1 MILLI
6 RNKGNKGFSLVE
18 LLLAVFIL
26 SVSIAGVLLLFS
38 QSILSTEYAWDKTMA
53 TSHAEGI
60 LEEMQLRD
68 TLTEVATADWAG
80 WAVKQGFN
88 TLPDEVI
95 TIFFADA
102 VADPLDIQVT
112 VNWIRKQRDSQVTLR
127 TRMTK

>member
-1 MILLI
+1 
-6 RNKGNKGFSLVE
+6 
-18 LLLAVFIL
+18 
-26 SVSIAGVLLLFS
+26 
-38 QSILSTEYAWDKTMA
+38 MA

-68 TLTEVATADWAG
+68 TLTEVTTADWVG
-80 WAVKQGFN
+80 WAKKQGFN

-95 TIFFADA
+95 NISFTDA